1 MSEQAQH
8 ESQLPARERA
18 ELLIDRVLENQFI
31 WGLMG
36 TEGWVMVDSETQ
48 TCLPL
53 WPDEASVAFWQ
64 RKDLP
69 DSKPQAIP
77 LQEFTATWLP
87 GLKKNQIA
95 VMLFP
100 SGSLREGIVTS
111 ADELLLQLADDN
123 E

>member
-1 MSEQAQH
+1 MSLAEQ

-18 ELLIDRVLENQFI
+18 ELLVERVCETGLV

-36 TEGWVMVDSETQ
+36 KDGWVMVDNGAQ

-69 DSKPQAIP
+69 DSTPQSIP
-77 LQEFTATWLP
+77 LSEFTQTWLP
-87 GLKKNQIA
+87 GLKKNQVA
-95 VMLFP
+95 LVMFP
-100 SGSLREGIVTS
+100 SGTLREGIVTS
-111 ADELLLQLADDN
+111 ADELMLQLADDD